1 MLLVIIVGL
10 IAKVT
15 LVLGDKDENNF
26 DWNKVGFIILARI
39 LKQAAYKSVDW
50 DYISFLFPLTNCQ

>member
-50 DYISFLFPLTNCQ
+50 DYI